1 MNNVK
6 TIFSIKDIENLTGIK
21 AHTIRIWEKRYNIL
35 EPLRTDTNIRYYDI
49 KCIQKILNI
58 TLLNKH
64 GYKISHIAQLPES
77 EIPELVNNIISDKS
91 VNTHAISAFKMAMMN
106 FDQALFLNTYDT
118 LLTEKTFQEI
128 FFSIFIPLIEEIG
141 YLWQTNT
148 ITIAHEHFITN
159 LIKQKILVKS
169 EAVQKIE
176 PVHPDKL
183 FVLFLP
189 ENEIH
194 ELGLLYLNFHIQN
207 EGYQTLFLGL
217 SLPITDLKEIKKHF
231 NNITFICYMT
241 VEPVASKV
249 NEYIKLVEK
258 EILTDES
265 EFWII
270 GRMVQFIKDEN
281 LNKKFHLFNR
291 MDTLISHI

>member
-64 GYKISHIAQLPES
+64 GYKISHIAQLPEA
-77 EIPELVNNIISDKS
+77 EIPELVNTIISDKS
-91 VNTHAISAFKMAMMN
+91 VNSHAISSFKMAMMN
-106 FDQALFLNTYDT
+106 FDQALFLTTYDT
-118 LLTEKTFQEI
+118 LLAEKTFQEI

-148 ITIAHEHFITN
+148 ITIAHEHFISN
-159 LIKQKILVKS
+159 LIKQKILVNS
-169 EAVQKIE
+169 ETVQKRD
-176 PVHPDKL
+176 PLHSNKL

-189 ENEIH
+189 DNEIH
-194 ELGLLYLNFHIQN
+194 ELGLLYLNYHIQN
-207 EGYQTLFLGL
+207 EGYQTLFLGT
-217 SLPITDLKEIKKHF
+217 SLPLSNLKEIKKHF

-241 VEPVASKV
+241 VSPIASKLH
-249 NEYIKLVEK
+249 EYIKLAEK

-265 EFWII
+265 EFWMI
-270 GRMVQFIKDEN
+270 GRMVQHIKDEN
-281 LNKKFHLFNR
+281 LNKKFRIFNR
-291 MDTLISHI
+291 LDTLTSHI

>member
-241 VEPVASKV
+241 VEPIASK
-249 NEYIKLVEK
+249 
-258 EILTDES
+258 S
-265 EFWII
+265 E
-270 GRMVQFIKDEN
+270 
-281 LNKKFHLFNR
+281 
-291 MDTLISHI
+291 

>member
-176 PVHPDKL
+176 PIHPDKL